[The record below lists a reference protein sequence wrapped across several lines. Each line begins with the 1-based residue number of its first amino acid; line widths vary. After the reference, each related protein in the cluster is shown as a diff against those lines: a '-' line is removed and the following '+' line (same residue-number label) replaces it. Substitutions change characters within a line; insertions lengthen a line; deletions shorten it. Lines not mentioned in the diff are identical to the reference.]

1 MKITVTP
8 GKVRSILE
16 AIGQSVLPEKILA
29 DELTPAQNKAV
40 ADLFPPWKVGEDVL
54 VGALR
59 EYEGELYEC
68 LQDRTTQSDWTPD
81 TSESLW
87 KSRSAPGTIPA
98 WEQPTGA
105 HDAYNTGDQVTHNDK
120 IWESTIDG
128 NTTEPGTEVEHGYW
142 VEV

>member
-59 EYEGELYEC
+59 EYEGELYGC
-68 LQDRTTQSDWTPD
+68 LQDHTTQSDWTPD

-87 KSRSAPGTIPA
+87 KSRSAPRNYPGLGAADRGT
-98 WEQPTGA
+98 
-105 HDAYNTGDQVTHNDK
+105 
-120 IWESTIDG
+120 
-128 NTTEPGTEVEHGYW
+128 
-142 VEV
+142 